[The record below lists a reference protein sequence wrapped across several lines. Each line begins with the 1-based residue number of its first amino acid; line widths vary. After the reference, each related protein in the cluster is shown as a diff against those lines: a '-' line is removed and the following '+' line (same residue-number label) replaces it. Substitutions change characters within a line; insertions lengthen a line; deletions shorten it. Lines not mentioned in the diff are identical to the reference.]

1 MKKIVSVMVF
11 VLILGQTSASAFD
24 WGSMLTVLS
33 QNRTNTVSQNP
44 NTSADVLKALASFQS
59 QAQSVDN
66 SVQNSFLS
74 VVSQLSS
81 PQEATILDSKISSI
95 LSNSTQ
101 NQEQKSVLIN
111 QLISNYTATLSGN
124 KLDVAEVIGDMS
136 NSERT
141 ELANN
146 LAELAQNSKQYAEL
160 AKQGI
165 STAKTMMK
173 VSQNANDVLTT
184 INTMRQ
190 TAANI
195 KNRATT
201 VANFVNRVRSISKYA
216 GYFMQ

>member
-11 VLILGQTSASAFD
+11 VLILGQTGASAFD
-24 WGSMLTVLS
+24 WGSVLTVLS

-136 NSERT
+136 NSERA

>member
-1 MKKIVSVMVF
+1 
-11 VLILGQTSASAFD
+11 
-24 WGSMLTVLS
+24 MLTVLS

-44 NTSADVLKALASFQS
+44 TTSADVLAALANFQS

-95 LSNSTQ
+95 LSNNTQ

-136 NSERT
+136 NSERA
-141 ELANN
+141 ELASS
-146 LAELAQNSKQYAEL
+146 LAELAQNSKQYTEL

-173 VSQNANDVLTT
+173 ISQNANDVLTT

-216 GYFMQ
+216 GYFIY

>member
-1 MKKIVSVMVF
+1 MVF
-11 VLILGQTSASAFD
+11 VLIFGQTCAGAFD
-24 WGSMLTVLS
+24 WGSVLTVLS
-33 QNRTNTVSQNP
+33 QNRTNTVSQNTT
-44 NTSADVLKALASFQS
+44 TSADVLAALANFQS

-95 LSNSTQ
+95 LSNNTQ

-136 NSERT
+136 NSERA
-141 ELANN
+141 ELASS
-146 LAELAQNSKQYAEL
+146 LAELAQNSKQYTEL

>member
-1 MKKIVSVMVF
+1 
-11 VLILGQTSASAFD
+11 
-24 WGSMLTVLS
+24 
-33 QNRTNTVSQNP
+33 
-44 NTSADVLKALASFQS
+44 
-59 QAQSVDN
+59 
-66 SVQNSFLS
+66 

-95 LSNSTQ
+95 LSNNTQ

-136 NSERT
+136 NSERA
-141 ELANN
+141 ELASS
-146 LAELAQNSKQYAEL
+146 LAELAQNSKQYTEL

-173 VSQNANDVLTT
+173 ISQNANDVLTT

-216 GYFMQ
+216 GYFIY

>member
-1 MKKIVSVMVF
+1 MKKIISIMVF
-11 VLILGQTSASAFD
+11 VLIFGQTSAGAFD
-24 WGSMLTVLS
+24 WGSVLTVLS
-33 QNRTNTVSQNP
+33 QNRTNTVSQNTT
-44 NTSADVLKALASFQS
+44 TSADVLAALANFQS

-95 LSNSTQ
+95 LSNNTQ

-136 NSERT
+136 NSERA
-141 ELANN
+141 ELASS
-146 LAELAQNSKQYAEL
+146 LAELAQNSKQYTEL

-173 VSQNANDVLTT
+173 ISQNANDVLTT

-216 GYFMQ
+216 GYFIY

>member
-44 NTSADVLKALASFQS
+44 STSADVLKALASFQS

-136 NSERT
+136 NSERA

-216 GYFMQ
+216 GYFIY

>member
-11 VLILGQTSASAFD
+11 VLILGQTGASAFD
-24 WGSMLTVLS
+24 WGSVLTVLS

-44 NTSADVLKALASFQS
+44 TTSADVLAALANFQS

-95 LSNSTQ
+95 LSNNTQ

-136 NSERT
+136 NSERA
-141 ELANN
+141 ELASS
-146 LAELAQNSKQYAEL
+146 LAELAQNSKQYTEL

-173 VSQNANDVLTT
+173 ISQNANDVLTT

-216 GYFMQ
+216 GYFIY

>member
-11 VLILGQTSASAFD
+11 VLILGQTCAGAFD
-24 WGSMLTVLS
+24 WGSVLTVLS
-33 QNRTNTVSQNP
+33 QNRTNTVSQNTT
-44 NTSADVLKALASFQS
+44 TSADVLAALANFQS

-95 LSNSTQ
+95 LSNNTQ

-136 NSERT
+136 NSERA
-141 ELANN
+141 ELASS
-146 LAELAQNSKQYAEL
+146 LAELAQNSKQYTEL

-173 VSQNANDVLTT
+173 ISQNANDVLTT

-216 GYFMQ
+216 GYFIY